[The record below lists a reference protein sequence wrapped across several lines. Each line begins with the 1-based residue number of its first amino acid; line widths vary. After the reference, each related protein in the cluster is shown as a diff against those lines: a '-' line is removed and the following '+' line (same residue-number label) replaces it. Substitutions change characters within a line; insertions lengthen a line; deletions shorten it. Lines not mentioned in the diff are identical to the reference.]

1 MLYRLEG
8 IVIRAMDYG
17 ETNKIIT
24 LCTQTHGK
32 MGVMVRGAKKL
43 KSRHGSLTQPFTY
56 GIFSFFR
63 GGSGL
68 GTLNDA
74 EIYESNHKLRE
85 DLVLAAH
92 GAYACELIDRALQDE
107 DTGSFWFEQLQA
119 FLTGMREGKD
129 PEVMM
134 RLFEMKMLQAS
145 GYGPELDICSAS
157 RRPVEGDALISPRLG
172 GVLSVPFRAADPYAV
187 PVSARTLSL
196 LRVFARLDL
205 RRLGNVDVKPETKA
219 ELKIVMEALMR
230 EHIGI
235 NLKSKRFLDQLDQ
248 YGFDK

>member
-32 MGVMVRGAKKL
+32 IGVLVRGAKKL
-43 KSRHGSLTQPFTY
+43 KSRHSSLTEPFTH
-56 GIFSFFR
+56 GIFTFFR

-68 GTLNDA
+68 GTLNDG

-92 GAYACELIDRALQDE
+92 GSYACELIDRALQDE
-107 DTGSFWFEQLQA
+107 DTGSFWFEQLLA

-145 GYGPELDICSAS
+145 GYGPELEICSAS
-157 RRPVEGDALISPRLG
+157 QRPVEGDAWISPRLG
-172 GVLSVPFRAADPYAV
+172 GVLSTPFRAADSYAV
-187 PVSARTLSL
+187 PVSARALSL
-196 LRVFARLDL
+196 LRVFAKLDL
-205 RRLGNVDVKPETKA
+205 RRLGNVDVKPDTKA
-219 ELKIVMEALMR
+219 ELKMVMNALMQ
-230 EHIGI
+230 EHIGM
-235 NLKSKRFLDQLDQ
+235 NLKSKRFLDQLDK

>member
-32 MGVMVRGAKKL
+32 IGVLVRGAKKV
-43 KSRHGSLTQPFTY
+43 KSRHASLTEPFTY
-56 GIFSFFR
+56 GVFSFFR

-68 GTLNDA
+68 GTLNDG

-85 DLVLAAH
+85 DLMLAAY
-92 GAYACELIDRALQDE
+92 GAYACELIDRGLHDE
-107 DTGSFWFEQLQA
+107 DTGNFWFEQLLA
-119 FLTGMREGKD
+119 FLNGMREGKD

-134 RLFEMKMLQAS
+134 RLFEMKMLQAA
-145 GYGPELDICSAS
+145 GYGPELEICSAS
-157 RRPVEGDALISPRLG
+157 QRPVEGDAFISPRLG

-187 PVSARTLSL
+187 HVSARALSL
-196 LRVFARLDL
+196 LRVFAKLDL

-219 ELKIVMEALMR
+219 ELKNVMEALMR
-230 EHIGI
+230 EHVGT
-235 NLKSKRFLDQLDQ
+235 NFKSKRFLDQMEN

>member
-32 MGVMVRGAKKL
+32 IGVMVRGAKKV
-43 KSRHGSLTQPFTY
+43 KSRYASLTQPFTY
-56 GIFSFFR
+56 GVFNFFR

-92 GAYACELIDRALQDE
+92 GSYACELIDRALQDE
-107 DTGSFWFEQLQA
+107 DTGSFWFEQLLA
-119 FLTGMREGKD
+119 FLSGMREGKD
-129 PEVMM
+129 PEVMI
-134 RLFEMKMLQAS
+134 RLFEMKILQAA
-145 GYGPELDICSAS
+145 GYGPELEICAAS
-157 RRPVEGDALISPRLG
+157 RNPVEGDALISPRLG

-187 PVSARTLSL
+187 HVTARALSL

-219 ELKIVMEALMR
+219 ELKKAMAALMQ
-230 EHIGI
+230 EHMGM

>member
-32 MGVMVRGAKKL
+32 VGVMVRGAKKL

-68 GTLNDA
+68 GTLNDG

-129 PEVMM
+129 PEVMI

-145 GYGPELDICSAS
+145 GYGPQLDICAS
-157 RRPVEGDALISPRLG
+157 SQRPIEGDALISPRLG
-172 GVLSVPFRAADPYAV
+172 GVLSIPFRAADPYAV
-187 PVSARTLSL
+187 PVMARTLSL
-196 LRVFARLDL
+196 LRVFAKLDL

-219 ELKIVMEALMR
+219 ELKAVMEALMR
-230 EHIGI
+230 EHIGM
-235 NLKSKRFLDQLDQ
+235 NLKSKRFLDQLDS